1 MLVTRSSELGYSQE
15 SPQIVL
21 HIWQTYHMIR
31 VTWKPVSRDHDVKSR
46 LEILEYHVIKHVVE
60 FESLR
65 ESKFIDQHFDSLFV
79 EPETGR
85 IFHPIM
91 EIPN

>member
-1 MLVTRSSELGYSQE
+1 M
-15 SPQIVL
+15 
-21 HIWQTYHMIR
+21 
-31 VTWKPVSRDHDVKSR
+31 KSR

>member
-1 MLVTRSSELGYSQE
+1 
-15 SPQIVL
+15 
-21 HIWQTYHMIR
+21 MIR